1 MDATLRSLRVIQMA
15 FLVAVVIYI
24 AIAEK
29 VGPREPKDVKQIQ
42 VLLMVMAAS
51 LVGGI
56 LFFRQRLIPPAEEV
70 LRTQPEDANAL
81 RRWRTANLITLTL
94 AEAVVLYGLALRFL
108 GGTLLQAA
116 PFYAAGVLLM
126 VVFTPRRPE

>member
-1 MDATLRSLRVIQMA
+1 MDATLRFLRVIQVA

-42 VLLMVMAAS
+42 MVLAMLSVG
-51 LVGGI
+51 LVAMI
-56 LFFRQRLIPPAEEV
+56 LIVRQRMIPSSEEI
-70 LRTQPEDANAL
+70 LRTQPEDLGAL
-81 RRWRTANLITLTL
+81 LRWRTANLLTLVL
-94 AEAVVLYGLALRFL
+94 AEAVVLYGFVLRFM

>member
-1 MDATLRSLRVIQMA
+1 MDATLQFLRVIQTA

-29 VGPREPKDVKQIQ
+29 AGPREPKDVKQIQ
-42 VLLMVMAAS
+42 ILLMLMAATP
-51 LVGGI
+51 VGVI

-81 RRWRTANLITLTL
+81 RRWRTANFITLVL
-94 AEAVVLYGLALRFL
+94 AEAVVLYGFVLRFM